1 MEGIIETTTRLA
13 AGSTGRTEADI
24 QSDVRKFLLDTPLDL
39 YQGEL
44 VDIALEA
51 QAGGGRRIDVEAGCA
66 AIEVKK
72 SLRSPSVLAEAVNQL
87 AAYVKQRTEERKQRY
102 VGILTD
108 GKLWVLFHRQP
119 DDTLAEVQ
127 RLTLAG
133 GEDAP
138 RLASWLESVLATT
151 EQIRPSPREVER
163 RLGALSPAT
172 QLDLAD
178 LRSLYAAS
186 RRNPEVQLKRELWA
200 RLLVAALGTNF
211 EDSDELFVTHT
222 YLVLTAELLAHAVM
236 GIPIDA
242 FEEDVRALLEG
253 HQFDLAG
260 LHGVVEA
267 DFFDWPAAV
276 PAGAPIIR
284 GIARRLATFDWSEVD
299 HDVLKTLY
307 ESVIDAETRRD
318 LGEYYTP
325 DWLAD
330 KMVAETY
337 TDPLHQR
344 MLDPACGSGTFLF
357 WAIRRLIGAC
367 EDAGLENR
375 AIVAEVVDRVHG
387 MDLHP
392 GGGHA
397 RPRDLSAR
405 PHPRASR

>member
-1 MEGIIETTTRLA
+1 MDSIVDTAARLA

-24 QSDVRKFLLDTPLDL
+24 QSDVRKFLLDAPLELD
-39 YQGEL
+39 QGEL
-44 VDIALEA
+44 FDVALEA

-72 SLRSPSVLAEAVNQL
+72 SLRSPSVLAEAVDQL

-186 RRNPEVQLKRELWA
+186 RRNPEVELKRELWA

-211 EDSDELFVTHT
+211 ADSDELFVTHT

-284 GIARRLATFDWSEVD
+284 GIARRLASFDWSEVD

-307 ESVIDAETRRD
+307 ESSRRGFGRRRKQRGRKPPIDRVATALVRWCAHGSPRECSAESRG
-318 LGEYYTP
+318 LQSSLP
-325 DWLAD
+325 KLARS
-330 KMVAETY
+330 T
-337 TDPLHQR
+337 
-344 MLDPACGSGTFLF
+344 
-357 WAIRRLIGAC
+357 RLI
-367 EDAGLENR
+367 
-375 AIVAEVVDRVHG
+375 
-387 MDLHP
+387 
-392 GGGHA
+392 
-397 RPRDLSAR
+397 LSC
-405 PHPRASR
+405 